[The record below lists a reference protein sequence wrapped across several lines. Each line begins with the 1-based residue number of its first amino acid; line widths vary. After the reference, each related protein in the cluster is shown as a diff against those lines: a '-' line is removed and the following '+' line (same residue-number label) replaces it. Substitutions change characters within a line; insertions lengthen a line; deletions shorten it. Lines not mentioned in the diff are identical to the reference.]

1 MNHDQLIKGT
11 NKVAVYATVALF
23 YWVFVFLIITAFDLK
38 IFREHITE
46 IFYLSL
52 LGIFA
57 ILGGA
62 LILNVMSNLS
72 KISTVI
78 SVERGGGTPVKKP
91 SRLAIVAI
99 ALSFPI
105 ICGVLFAGNS
115 FSAEKKKHFLV
126 SAAQTLIA
134 ENKSELASI
143 ANYQFSIDYV
153 KKAEQ
158 TLGVI
163 KKIDKNIPEVILIV
177 PDRIDNKIVFLAFGG
192 KIDTDEETAVEKPKQ
207 KRIDKPQYIYSAS
220 RGEREYLEKVFAG
233 KEDNYKFSYDKGNY
247 ELYFPALI
255 NGRKIVLYF
264 SDYQRY
270 GKFGS

>member
-11 NKVAVYATVALF
+11 NRVAIYSTAALF

-72 KISTVI
+72 KISTAM
-78 SVERGGGTPVKKP
+78 SVERGGSTPIKKP
-91 SRLAIVAI
+91 SRFALVAI

-126 SAAQTLIA
+126 SAAQSLIA
-134 ENKSELASI
+134 ENKSELTSI

-163 KKIDKNIPEVILIV
+163 KKIDKNFPEVILIV
-177 PDRIDNKIVFLAFGG
+177 PDQIDNKKVFLGFGG
-192 KIDTDEETAVEKPKQ
+192 KIDTDEETAVDKPKQ
-207 KRIDKPQYIYSAS
+207 KRVAKPQFIYSAS
-220 RGEREYLEKVFAG
+220 LEEREYLEKVFAG
-233 KEDNYKFSYDKGNY
+233 KEDNHKFSYDKGNY
-247 ELYFPALI
+247 QLYFPALI